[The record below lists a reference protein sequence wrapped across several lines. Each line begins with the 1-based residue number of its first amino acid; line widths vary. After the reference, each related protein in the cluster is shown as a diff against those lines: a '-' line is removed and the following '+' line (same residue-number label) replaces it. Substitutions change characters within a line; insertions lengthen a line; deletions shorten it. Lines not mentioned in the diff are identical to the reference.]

1 MQTTVKW
8 TDGVAFVGTAA
19 SGHSVTMDG
28 APEHG
33 GRNLGFRPME
43 MLLLGLGGCS
53 SFDLIDILKK
63 GRQSVSGCEVQIDAQ
78 RSDEVPAVFT
88 DITLHFKITGT
99 NLKRS
104 VVDRAVS
111 LSAEKYCSASIML
124 ARGGVNVHHSYEL
137 VDASEAPTE

>member
-1 MQTTVKW
+1 MQATVKW
-8 TDGVAFVGTAA
+8 IDGVAFSATAG

-28 APEHG
+28 APGQG

-53 SFDLIDILKK
+53 SFDLVGILKK
-63 GRQSVSGCEVQIDAQ
+63 GRQSISGCEVQINAQ

-99 NLKRS
+99 NLTKS

-124 ARGGVNVHHSYEL
+124 ARGGVNVHHSYEM
-137 VDASEAPTE
+137 VAAPETPAA